1 VGKILKESSDLTDSW
16 NAFWERLIID
26 GVAVL
31 VGSFLLQGVW
41 FFLVDLLVRWN
52 PGFEPAL
59 LQTSSRIG
67 WAWLI
72 CTAGMLFWVGVRARS
87 EMQEFPTR
95 R

>member
-1 VGKILKESSDLTDSW
+1 LTDSW
-16 NAFWERLIID
+16 NVFWERLIIE

-59 LQTSSRIG
+59 LQASSRIG

-72 CTAGMLFWVGVRARS
+72 CTLGALFWVGVRARS